1 MFRFPLFD
9 RVCCTVSHQCKR
21 FASSPRLISPE
32 SIFWA
37 RVQCSLTEGEVIVA
51 ESFSGNFLFDC
62 HHLKITNHPQ
72 GAGCCTRC
80 FKCSWNQLI
89 VNISLKN
96 QCWCFC
102 WILLLSPHNA
112 PQSPDRP
119 AAPRLVL
126 MHNQQTIR
134 QVAEITTRSVWQRLQ
149 WSLFDIFTLQVSSTI
164 WGAIIGA
171 KKLSSLEIRLIW

>member
-1 MFRFPLFD
+1 MSERKGKTLVGDDWASVSKFQKKIRFPLFD

-80 FKCSWNQLI
+80 FKCSSCSWNQLI
-89 VNISLKN
+89 VNISLKKSMLM
-96 QCWCFC
+96 
-102 WILLLSPHNA
+102 LLLNFHFHSFFYFHHATPLSH
-112 PQSPDRP
+112 PTGPLRP
-119 AAPRLVL
+119 VWSWC
-126 MHNQQTIR
+126 
-134 QVAEITTRSVWQRLQ
+134 ITNKPFVKWQ
-149 WSLFDIFTLQVSSTI
+149 
-164 WGAIIGA
+164 
-171 KKLSSLEIRLIW
+171 K

>member
-1 MFRFPLFD
+1 MLHCVTPVQEICF
-9 RVCCTVSHQCKR
+9 
-21 FASSPRLISPE
+21 FASVDFTGKYFLSESAMFPDRRRSDSCRKFLGQLFIWLPPPENYKSPS
-32 SIFWA
+32 
-37 RVQCSLTEGEVIVA
+37 
-51 ESFSGNFLFDC
+51 
-62 HHLKITNHPQ
+62 
-72 GAGCCTRC
+72 GCCTRC

-96 QCWCFC
+96 QWWCFC

-149 WSLFDIFTLQVSSTI
+149 WLLFDIFTFQVSSTI